1 MLRRLPELVDLADLT
16 TIEQPNW
23 CPGCGNFPIWHAL
36 KSAIIELGIDPFNVT
51 IFSGIG
57 CSSKMPHW
65 INTYGFHTI
74 HGRPLPV
81 ATGARLANTD
91 LTVVAVGGDG
101 DGYGI
106 GIGHFIHAM
115 RRNLNITYLVTNN
128 QVYGLTTGQT
138 SPTSD
143 RGFSSK
149 STPTGVIE
157 VPINPIALAIASN
170 ATYISRGFSKE
181 LNHLTQ
187 LIVDGIRH
195 EGFALIDVLQPCV
208 TFNRKNTYKWFSERI
223 YKLEDTNHDITSKQA
238 AFQKSLEWNNHIP
251 IGIFYEETR
260 PTYENELPQIAETP
274 LAKQEIQDIDITSVM
289 AEFF

>member
-1 MLRRLPELVDLADLT
+1 MVELSNLET
-16 TIEQPNW
+16 EGQPNW

-36 KSAIIELGIDPFNVT
+36 KSAIVELGIEPYKV
-51 IFSGIG
+51 IISSGIG

-65 INTYGFHTI
+65 VNTYGFHAI
-74 HGRPLPV
+74 HGRPLPI
-81 ATGARLANTD
+81 ATGVRLANNN
-91 LTVVAVGGDG
+91 LTAIVVGGDG

-115 RRNLNITYLVTNN
+115 RRNLDITYIVTNN

-143 RGFSSK
+143 KGFATK

-157 VPINPIALAIASN
+157 RPINPIALAIASE

-181 LNHLTQ
+181 MNHLTK
-187 LIVDGIRH
+187 LISIGVKH

-208 TFNRKNTYKWFSERI
+208 TFNRKNTYEWFSERV
-223 YKLEDTNHDITSKQA
+223 YKLEETDHDVTNRRA
-238 AFQKSLEWNNHIP
+238 AFQKSLEWNNRIP
-251 IGIFYEETR
+251 IGLFYREVR
-260 PTYENELPQIAETP
+260 PTYEDELPQIAGTP
-274 LAKQEIQDIDITSVM
+274 LTKQEIQDIDITALM
-289 AEFF
+289 DEFV

>member
-1 MLRRLPELVDLADLT
+1 MVELADLKT
-16 TIEQPNW
+16 LGQPNW

-36 KSAIIELGIDPFNVT
+36 KSAIVDLHLEPHNVV

-65 INTYGFHTI
+65 VNTYGFHGI
-74 HGRPLPV
+74 HGRPLPI
-81 ATGARLANTD
+81 ATGARLANNN
-91 LTVVAVGGDG
+91 LTVIAVGGDG

-115 RRNLNITYLVTNN
+115 RRNLNITYIVTNN

-143 RGFSSK
+143 KGFTTK

-157 VPINPIALAIASN
+157 MPINPIALAIASE

-181 LNHLTQ
+181 MKHLTK
-187 LIVDGIRH
+187 LIVDGVRH

-208 TFNRKNTYKWFSERI
+208 TFNRKNTYEWFSERV
-223 YKLEDTNHDITSKQA
+223 YKLEETDHDVTNKQA
-238 AFQKSLEWNNHIP
+238 AFLKSLEWNDRIP
-251 IGIFYEETR
+251 IGLFYRELR
-260 PTYENELPQIAETP
+260 PTYEDELPQIAGAP
-274 LAKQEIQDIDITSVM
+274 LVRQRIEEINITALM
-289 AEFF
+289 DEFV